1 MTVVNRGDPYP
12 AEVAATCQA
21 IMERLNHSNPWRLVW
36 QSQVGPQP
44 WLGPSTEKAIH
55 GLAENGRKNQLLVPV
70 AFTSDHIE
78 TLFELDIEY
87 GDEARKV
94 GVNLKRAES
103 LNDDPLF
110 IEAMAD
116 IVKKHLGQKKPA
128 SIQLGLRC
136 PGCINEACG
145 ETKAFFAKQAI

>member
-44 WLGPSTEKAIH
+44 WLGPSTEKAIT
-55 GLAENGRKNQLLVPV
+55 GLAGNGRKNILLVPV

-87 GDEARKV
+87 GEEAHKA

-116 IVKKHLGQKKPA
+116 IVRKHLDGKKA
-128 SIQLGLRC
+128 VSNQLPLRC
-136 PGCINEACG
+136 PGCINESCK
-145 ETKAFFAKQAI
+145 ETKAFFANYKI